1 MKNRGGR
8 PKKEIDQRQFEA
20 MCGIQATEEEI
31 CLVLGVSDKTL
42 TRWCKRTYGLSFSD
56 VFKEKRAFGKISLRR
71 MQWELA
77 KKNATM
83 AIFLGKQFLG
93 QKDTNNIEMT
103 GANNGA
109 IKTEIV
115 VNNPYTDLTK
125 DELLKLAKDDG

>member
-42 TRWCKRTYGLSFSD
+42 NRWCKDTYKLSFSE
-56 VFKEKRAFGKISLRR
+56 VFRQKRALGKISLRR
-71 MQWELA
+71 YQWQLA
-77 KKNATM
+77 KKNANM

-93 QKDTNNIEMT
+93 QKNEQSLEVSGNL
-103 GANNGA
+103 
-109 IKTEIV
+109 
-115 VNNPYTDLTK
+115 NPYANLSEAQLK
-125 DELLKLAKDDG
+125 KLADVDG